1 MSISPKLKPLSQRQ
15 ERILLSLR
23 RLGFLTRKQLQ
34 RIHQLGK
41 TRNTNIALKSLDEYV
56 IHYREGYDT
65 VYYLSKLG
73 REYVQSKRQLRK
85 NQFVGHILMRNEWFI
100 YSGMPEYWKNEVKI
114 GDNTDTRICDT
125 LYKENG
131 YLKIL
136 EVDRLQKMSENK
148 IKAQSYYGMYKR
160 GTATRQ
166 LGYFPVVVWL
176 TSTELRRKQIKGI
189 CNDLGLPSEVYT
201 LEDIQ

>member
-1 MSISPKLKPLSQRQ
+1 M
-15 ERILLSLR
+15 R

>member
-1 MSISPKLKPLSQRQ
+1 M
-15 ERILLSLR
+15 
-23 RLGFLTRKQLQ
+23 
-34 RIHQLGK
+34 
-41 TRNTNIALKSLDEYV
+41 
-56 IHYREGYDT
+56 
-65 VYYLSKLG
+65 YYLSKLG

-100 YSGMPEYWKNEVKI
+100 YAGLPEYWKNEVKI
-114 GDNTDTRICDT
+114 GDSVDTRVCDT
-125 LYKENG
+125 LYKESN

-136 EVDRLQKMSENK
+136 EVDRLQKMSENR

-189 CNDLGLPSEVYT
+189 CSDLGLPSEVYT